1 MFLSF
6 FLLQLHLVKLITF
19 DVTVL
24 STLSSFLTIYSI
36 EISVTDKNDNI
47 PIFPKSS
54 ITLEIDEDDN
64 IGTLYSLDS
73 AQDKDIGI
81 NSIQSYEI
89 SSVNSTFVLNVDRNP
104 DQSFILRVE
113 LRKKLD
119 REVDDFY
126 QFYVTAKDGGSPPNI
141 GTMTV
146 NVKVIDANDN
156 VPVFQSDYN
165 ISVKESFKVGD
176 TILQLLAT
184 DKDIGENGRVFYRF
198 SPQQSGLE
206 NIQQAFSLNSV
217 GELSLISVIFKI
229 TLTLPVNGSAPESTA
244 KTVNVTLGLI
254 SRSKTF
260 CVLITPVIELMT
272 NLFTPSE
279 CKK

>member
-1 MFLSF
+1 MKTKANVNTTIMASC
-6 FLLQLHLVKLITF
+6 LITF

-126 QFYVTAKDGGSPPNI
+126 QFYVTAKDGGSPPL
-141 GTMTV
+141 
-146 NVKVIDANDN
+146 
-156 VPVFQSDYN
+156 F
-165 ISVKESFKVGD
+165 
-176 TILQLLAT
+176 
-184 DKDIGENGRVFYRF
+184 
-198 SPQQSGLE
+198 
-206 NIQQAFSLNSV
+206 LN
-217 GELSLISVIFKI
+217 L
-229 TLTLPVNGSAPESTA
+229 N
-244 KTVNVTLGLI
+244 
-254 SRSKTF
+254 
-260 CVLITPVIELMT
+260 
-272 NLFTPSE
+272 
-279 CKK
+279 